1 MMLSLIIDI
10 FVDVLYT
17 IDLYTLAG
25 IHDCVDKLHN
35 AVSSDPW
42 YHWGISASSDLQLHF
57 DIHDHIALPSI
68 LDLYSIEETYD
79 HLYL

>member
-1 MMLSLIIDI
+1 MSLVCIAVSSLMMLSLIIDI

-35 AVSSDPW
+35 AVSSDP
-42 YHWGISASSDLQLHF
+42 
-57 DIHDHIALPSI
+57 
-68 LDLYSIEETYD
+68 
-79 HLYL
+79 